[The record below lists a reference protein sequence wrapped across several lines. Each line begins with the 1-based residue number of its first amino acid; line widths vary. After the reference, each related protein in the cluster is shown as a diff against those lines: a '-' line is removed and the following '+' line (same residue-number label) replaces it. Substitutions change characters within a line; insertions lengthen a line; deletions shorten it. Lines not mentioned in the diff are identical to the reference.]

1 MKIIKNAL
9 SEDLFSRCKKEVNQK
24 LSKNEWSSSVII
36 WEPGL
41 RQGISGST
49 IAAMTSEE
57 IHNDIVKEISPHVP
71 ECEIVTQYYVWQ
83 PHSGIAMHDDSGRRF
98 GATIYLNEEWDGNS
112 GGWFIWRDKDTDEW
126 KVLLPTI
133 NTMVMNID
141 CEQHLVTPVSPNK
154 FRLTIQIFGDWR
166 DDKGKE

>member
-9 SEDLFSRCKKEVNQK
+9 SEDLFSRCKKEVNKK
-24 LSKNEWSSSVII
+24 LSENEWASSVII

-98 GATIYLNEEWDGNS
+98 GATIYLNETWHPNS
-112 GGWFIWRDKDTDEW
+112 GGWFIWEDKDTREW
-126 KVLLPTI
+126 NTILPTK
-133 NTMVMNID
+133 NTMVLNTSK
-141 CEQHLVTPVSPNK
+141 EKHLVTSVAPDGFAIRV
-154 FRLTIQIFGDWR
+154 TIQIWGF
-166 DDKGKE
+166 K

>member
-9 SEDLFSRCKKEVNQK
+9 SEDLFSRCKKEVNKK
-24 LSKNEWSSSVII
+24 LSENEWASSVII

-71 ECEIVTQYYVWQ
+71 ECEIVTQYFVWQ

-98 GATIYLNEEWDGNS
+98 GATIYLNETWHPNS
-112 GGWFIWRDKDTDEW
+112 GGWFIWEDKDTREW
-126 KVLLPTI
+126 NTILPTK
-133 NTMVMNID
+133 NTMVLNTSK
-141 CEQHLVTPVSPNK
+141 EKHLVTSVAPDGFAIRV
-154 FRLTIQIFGDWR
+154 TIQIWGLL
-166 DDKGKE
+166 

>member
-1 MKIIKNAL
+1 MKIIKNVL
-9 SEDLFSRCKKEVNQK
+9 SEDLFSRCKKEVNKK
-24 LSKNEWSSSVII
+24 LSENEWASSVII

-98 GATIYLNEEWDGNS
+98 GATIYLNETWHPNS
-112 GGWFIWRDKDTDEW
+112 GGWFIWEDKDTREW
-126 KVLLPTI
+126 NTILPTK
-133 NTMVMNID
+133 NTMVLNTSK
-141 CEQHLVTPVSPNK
+141 EKHLVTSVAPDGFAIRV
-154 FRLTIQIFGDWR
+154 TIQIWGL
-166 DDKGKE
+166 K

>member
-9 SEDLFSRCKKEVNQK
+9 SEDLFSRCKKEVNKK
-24 LSKNEWSSSVII
+24 LSENEWASSVII
-36 WEPGL
+36 WEPPL

-57 IHNDIVKEISPHVP
+57 IRNDIVKEISPHVP

-98 GATIYLNEEWDGNS
+98 GATIYLNETWHPNS
-112 GGWFIWRDKDTDEW
+112 GGWFIWEDKDTREW
-126 KVLLPTI
+126 NTILPTK
-133 NTMVMNID
+133 NTMVLNTSK
-141 CEQHLVTPVSPNK
+141 EKHLVTSVAPDGFAIRV
-154 FRLTIQIFGDWR
+154 TIQIWGL
-166 DDKGKE
+166 K

>member
-9 SEDLFSRCKKEVNQK
+9 SEDLFSRCKKEVNKK
-24 LSKNEWSSSVII
+24 LSKNEWASSVII

-71 ECEIVTQYYVWQ
+71 ECDIITQYYVWQ

-98 GATIYLNEEWDGNS
+98 GATIYLNETWHPNS
-112 GGWFIWRDKDTDEW
+112 GGWFIWEDKDTREW
-126 KVLLPTI
+126 NTVLPTK
-133 NTMVMNID
+133 NMMVLNSSK
-141 CEQHLVTPVSPNK
+141 EKHLVTSVAPDGFAIRV
-154 FRLTIQIFGDWR
+154 TIQIWGL
-166 DDKGKE
+166 K

>member
-9 SEDLFSRCKKEVNQK
+9 SEDLFSRCKKEVNKK
-24 LSKNEWSSSVII
+24 LSENEWASSVII
-36 WEPGL
+36 WEPPL

-49 IAAMTSEE
+49 IAAMTSED

-98 GATIYLNEEWDGNS
+98 GATIYLNETWHPNS
-112 GGWFIWRDKDTDEW
+112 GGWFIWEDKDTREW
-126 KVLLPTI
+126 NTILPTK
-133 NTMVMNID
+133 NTMVLNTSK
-141 CEQHLVTPVSPNK
+141 EKHLVTSVAPDGFAIRV
-154 FRLTIQIFGDWR
+154 TIQIWGL
-166 DDKGKE
+166 K

>member
-9 SEDLFSRCKKEVNQK
+9 SEDLFSRCKKEVNKK
-24 LSKNEWSSSVII
+24 LSENEWASSVII

-98 GATIYLNEEWDGNS
+98 GATIYLNETWHPNS
-112 GGWFIWRDKDTDEW
+112 GGWFIWEDKDTREW
-126 KVLLPTI
+126 NTILPTK
-133 NTMVMNID
+133 NTMVLNTSK
-141 CEQHLVTPVSPNK
+141 EKHLVTSVAPDGFAIRV
-154 FRLTIQIFGDWR
+154 TIQIWGL
-166 DDKGKE
+166 K

>member
-71 ECEIVTQYYVWQ
+71 ECDIITQYYV
-83 PHSGIAMHDDSGRRF
+83 
-98 GATIYLNEEWDGNS
+98 
-112 GGWFIWRDKDTDEW
+112 
-126 KVLLPTI
+126 
-133 NTMVMNID
+133 
-141 CEQHLVTPVSPNK
+141 
-154 FRLTIQIFGDWR
+154 
-166 DDKGKE
+166 

>member
-57 IHNDIVKEISPHVP
+57 IHNDIVTGIWKRAAARLA
-71 ECEIVTQYYVWQ
+71 TQLE
-83 PHSGIAMHDDSGRRF
+83 SSLG
-98 GATIYLNEEWDGNS
+98 
-112 GGWFIWRDKDTDEW
+112 
-126 KVLLPTI
+126 
-133 NTMVMNID
+133 
-141 CEQHLVTPVSPNK
+141 
-154 FRLTIQIFGDWR
+154 
-166 DDKGKE
+166 

>member
-98 GATIYLNEEWDGNS
+98 GATIYLNETWHPILVDGLF
-112 GGWFIWRDKDTDEW
+112 GKTKI
-126 KVLLPTI
+126 
-133 NTMVMNID
+133 
-141 CEQHLVTPVSPNK
+141 LVNG
-154 FRLTIQIFGDWR
+154 IQYYQRRILWY
-166 DDKGKE
+166 

>member
-9 SEDLFSRCKKEVNQK
+9 SEDLFSRCKKEVNKK

-71 ECEIVTQYYVWQ
+71 ECDIITQYYVWQ

-98 GATIYLNEEWDGNS
+98 GATIYLNETWHPNS
-112 GGWFIWRDKDTDEW
+112 GGWFIWEDKDTREW
-126 KVLLPTI
+126 NTVLPTK
-133 NTMVMNID
+133 NMMVLNSSK
-141 CEQHLVTPVSPNK
+141 EKHLVTSVAPDGFAIRV
-154 FRLTIQIFGDWR
+154 TIQIWGL
-166 DDKGKE
+166 K

>member
-1 MKIIKNAL
+1 MKI
-9 SEDLFSRCKKEVNQK
+9 FFHVVKKEVNKK
-24 LSKNEWSSSVII
+24 LSENEWASSVII

-49 IAAMTSEE
+49 IAAMTSED

-98 GATIYLNEEWDGNS
+98 GATIYLNETWHPNS
-112 GGWFIWRDKDTDEW
+112 GGWFIWEDKDTREW
-126 KVLLPTI
+126 NTILPTK
-133 NTMVMNID
+133 NTMVLNTSK
-141 CEQHLVTPVSPNK
+141 EKHLVTSVAPDGFAIRV
-154 FRLTIQIFGDWR
+154 TIQIWGL
-166 DDKGKE
+166 K

>member
-71 ECEIVTQYYVWQ
+71 ECDIITQYYVWQ

-98 GATIYLNEEWDGNS
+98 GATIYLNETWHPNS
-112 GGWFIWRDKDTDEW
+112 GGWFIWEDKDTREW
-126 KVLLPTI
+126 NTVLPTK
-133 NTMVMNID
+133 NMMVLNSSK
-141 CEQHLVTPVSPNK
+141 EKHLVTSVSPDG
-154 FRLTIQIFGDWR
+154 FAIRVTIQIWGL
-166 DDKGKE
+166 K

>member
-9 SEDLFSRCKKEVNQK
+9 SEDLFSRCKKEVNKK
-24 LSKNEWSSSVII
+24 LSENEWASSVII
-36 WEPGL
+36 WEPPL

-57 IHNDIVKEISPHVP
+57 IRNDIVKEISPHVP

-98 GATIYLNEEWDGNS
+98 GATIYLNETWHPNS
-112 GGWFIWRDKDTDEW
+112 GGWFIWEDKDTREW
-126 KVLLPTI
+126 NTVLPTK
-133 NTMVMNID
+133 NMMVLNSSK
-141 CEQHLVTPVSPNK
+141 EKHLVTSVAPDGFAIRV
-154 FRLTIQIFGDWR
+154 TIQIWGL
-166 DDKGKE
+166 K

>member
-9 SEDLFSRCKKEVNQK
+9 SEDLFSRCKKEVNKK
-24 LSKNEWSSSVII
+24 LSENEWASSVII

-49 IAAMTSEE
+49 IAAMTSED

-98 GATIYLNEEWDGNS
+98 GATIYLNETWHPNS
-112 GGWFIWRDKDTDEW
+112 GGWFIWEDKDTREW
-126 KVLLPTI
+126 NTILPTK
-133 NTMVMNID
+133 NTMVLNTSK
-141 CEQHLVTPVSPNK
+141 EKHLVTSVAPDGFAIRV
-154 FRLTIQIFGDWR
+154 TIQIWGL
-166 DDKGKE
+166 K